1 MKAALTRPLCAVL
14 AATLL
19 TTGIG
24 VGPVLAQETP
34 PESATGTE
42 LSEPTTSREHAPDTD
57 ECPQQVSPPEAKSTS
72 EVPVPGQAVP
82 TPLPVAVA
90 GNCGVTAPDG
100 FDVPEE
106 VLASAWLVADMD
118 TGEIVAAKDPHGR
131 YRPASIIKVLLALLA
146 LDNLT
151 LTDEVT
157 VFEESAGQIGSA
169 VGIGAG
175 GRYTVDQLLH
185 GLLLVSGN
193 DAAHALA
200 QELGGDEVV
209 LREINELARDLGT
222 TDTRAASYSGLDSP
236 GMSTSAYDMGL
247 IYREAYSRPGFFR
260 IVDTDHIPFPGYDDL
275 PGYEVWND
283 NGLFL
288 NDPDGIG
295 GKTGY
300 TDDANHTF
308 VGAMNRDDRRLF
320 TVILDTTTDK
330 ARPWEQAQLLLN
342 QAYEIPE
349 GEGVGLLEP
358 VAVDGPSAAPTPAP
372 ELDGE
377 AVDEPGVH
385 AQDSA
390 RSQWLVPGI
399 IAVVA
404 VAVLAALAL
413 VITRRLN
420 RQSGRHAQR

>member
-1 MKAALTRPLCAVL
+1 MASAMKILASLALVAAL
-14 AATLL
+14 
-19 TTGIG
+19 G
-24 VGPVLAQETP
+24 TP
-34 PESATGTE
+34 PTPTSTTE
-42 LSEPTTSREHAPDTD
+42 APPTREHAPVTD
-57 ECPQQVSPPEAKSTS
+57 DCPHAVHPPEPRTTS
-72 EVPVPGQAVP
+72 EVPVPGAEP
-82 TPLPVAVA
+82 TPLPVVHR
-90 GNCGVTAPDG
+90 GPCGVSAPPG
-100 FDVPEE
+100 LTVPDE
-106 VLASAWLVADMD
+106 VHASAWLVADID
-118 TGEIVAAKDPHGR
+118 SGEIIAAKDPHGR
-131 YRPASIIKVLLALLA
+131 YRPASIIKMLLAMVVLEE
-146 LDNLT
+146 LDRSS
-151 LTDEVT
+151 EV
-157 VFEESAGQIGSA
+157 VVGRESADQIGSA

-175 GRYTVDQLLH
+175 GTYTVDQLLH
-185 GLLLVSGN
+185 GLLLASGN

-200 QELGGDEVV
+200 QELGGDEVT
-209 LREINELARDLGT
+209 LRRINDLARELGT
-222 TDTRAASYSGLDSP
+222 TDTVAASYSGLDAP
-236 GMSTSAYDMGL
+236 GMSTSAFDMGL
-247 IYREAYSRPGFFR
+247 VYRAAYRNPELLAIMG
-260 IVDTDHIPFPGYDDL
+260 TGHIPFPGYDDRE
-275 PGYEVWND
+275 GYEVWND
-283 NGLFL
+283 NGLL
-288 NDPDGIG
+288 RNDPEGLG

-358 VAVDGPSAAPTPAP
+358 VAVDGPSATPTPAP